1 MPVSAGDL
9 PAKPCLV
16 RVAHAGR
23 DQVALW
29 SGGRLNQ
36 LGVGLNE
43 LLRLET

>member
-36 LGVGLNE
+36 LGVGLDE